1 MIECRECKGSN
12 FIKTFCHATE
22 RFVYDDCWDCLS
34 EEMYETHIQEK
45 IRVLIS
51 KDEKVTE
58 FTRDLA
64 RLLISEPLI
73 YENVWKYLRD

>member
-1 MIECRECKGSN
+1 MIECLQCKGNN
-12 FIKTFCHATE
+12 FIKSFCHATE

-34 EEMYETHIQEK
+34 EEMYEAEIQEK
-45 IRVLIS
+45 IKILIS
-51 KDEKVTE
+51 KDENVTD

-73 YENVWKYLRD
+73 YEGIWKYLRD

>member
-1 MIECRECKGSN
+1 MIECLQCKGNN
-12 FIKTFCHATE
+12 FIKSFCHATE

-34 EEMYETHIQEK
+34 EEMYEAEIQEK
-45 IRVLIS
+45 IKILIS
-51 KDEKVTE
+51 KDENVTD

-73 YENVWKYLRD
+73 YEEIWKYLRD

>member
-1 MIECRECKGSN
+1 MIECLQCKGSN
-12 FIKTFCHATE
+12 FIKKFCRVTE
-22 RFVYDDCWDCLS
+22 RFEYDDCWDCLS
-34 EEMYETHIQEK
+34 EEMYEAHIQEK

-51 KDEKVTE
+51 KDEKVTG

>member
-1 MIECRECKGSN
+1 MIECLQCKGNN
-12 FIKTFCHATE
+12 FIKSFCHATE

-34 EEMYETHIQEK
+34 EEMYEEEIQEK
-45 IRVLIS
+45 IRILVS
-51 KDEKVTE
+51 KDENVSD

-73 YENVWKYLRD
+73 YEEIWKYLRD